1 MTMGG
6 LVDDILHRQPNN
18 DNRRQSK
25 LTKWRKTTYVTQ
37 IPSPQVLSE
46 ETVIIQREII
56 FKETLRKRK
65 VDQVSFCQYAKE
77 ECLD

>member
-18 DNRRQSK
+18 DNRRQNK
-25 LTKWRKTTYVTQ
+25 LTRWTETTYVTQ
-37 IPSPQVLSE
+37 IPGPQVLSE
-46 ETVIIQREII
+46 ETLITQGEII

-65 VDQVSFCQYAKE
+65 VDPLSFCQLAPE
-77 ECLD
+77 ERLD